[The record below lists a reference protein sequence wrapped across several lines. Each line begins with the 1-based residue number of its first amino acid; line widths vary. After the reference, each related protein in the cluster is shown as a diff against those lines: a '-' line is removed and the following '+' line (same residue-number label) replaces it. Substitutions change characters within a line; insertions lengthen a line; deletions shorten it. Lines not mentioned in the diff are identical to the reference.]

1 MMATIPAWKKI
12 GLKLDDNRDNTSF
25 SGVVHLES
33 ANVDK
38 SLAKKLNKRK
48 RKEEEDKKKDSKQ
61 KKPPKR
67 VKLPKSERAPAP
79 EKDQLAYLRQYATDK
94 ENWKFS
100 KQKQNWILKNLDNI
114 PHEYEDNLI
123 SYIEGIQGG
132 ARDRLVEQLTEVANQ
147 WNEVWKAIEEK
158 VNAELYGDNNDDEKE
173 KAEETEE
180 KTPAVT
186 RETAIR
192 TKKLLHALTDDP
204 VEFLG
209 LDDEDTNSEA
219 QESGTVESKSLGAPV
234 DAGSS
239 KKESLKNS
247 DQEEE
252 EKPQKEE
259 ENATGAGD
267 EDPEESSSA
276 DKIEESEDNLIIERV
291 EVNDYFEDSDSDS
304 SEKRRKDSSKHKSKA
319 SREKRKLKTSAK
331 KP

>member
-1 MMATIPAWKKI
+1 MATIPAWKKI
-12 GLKLDDNRDNTSF
+12 GLKLDENRDSTSF

-33 ANVDK
+33 ASVDK
-38 SLAKKLNKRK
+38 NLAKKLNKKK
-48 RKEEEDKKKDSKQ
+48 RKEEEEKKKDSKQ

-147 WNEVWKAIEEK
+147 WNEVCKAIEEK
-158 VNAELYGDNNDDEKE
+158 VNAELYGDNNDDEKD
-173 KAEETEE
+173 KAEKTEE

-204 VEFLG
+204 VQFLG
-209 LDDEDTNSEA
+209 LDDEDTGEA
-219 QESGTVESKSLGAPV
+219 QDSGATESKLSSPV

-239 KKESLKNS
+239 KFEGSKES
-247 DQEEE
+247 D
-252 EKPQKEE
+252 EKETPQKEE
-259 ENATGAGD
+259 ESAAGAGD
-267 EDPEESSSA
+267 EDPEQLSSA
-276 DKIEESEDNLIIERV
+276 DKNEDPEDNLIIEHV

-304 SEKRRKDSSKHKSKA
+304 HEKKRRGSSKHSHKG
-319 SREKRKLKTSAK
+319 SRERRKLRATEK